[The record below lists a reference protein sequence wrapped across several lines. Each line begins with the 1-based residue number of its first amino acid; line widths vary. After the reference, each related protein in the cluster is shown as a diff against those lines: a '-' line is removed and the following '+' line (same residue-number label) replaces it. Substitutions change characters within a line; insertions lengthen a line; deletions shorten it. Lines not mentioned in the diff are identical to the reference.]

1 MRRNRQVELRVGIF
15 VIVALAIATTLVFVV
30 GNQSNLFR
38 SKSSYYALFKDV
50 SGLRAG
56 SPIRVSGVSVGSV
69 SRVDFAADGRVEVEL
84 RVVEEARHLIREGAV
99 AAIGTKGM
107 LGDKL
112 VDVSLGAGKP
122 LAPGSTIA
130 AEESADL
137 GAYMNTAG
145 RILADVE
152 ATMANLRRASEPLGE
167 PEFVEAVRSATKN
180 VAEVSRMLA
189 DGNGVIQKLATDPEM
204 AQSVEATLT
213 NLRVASG
220 EIASASKSVRSITDE
235 IRTGEGMVHELIYGQ
250 EGVELVRNFSR
261 AAGEVA
267 TMLETVRQG
276 DGALHDILYEEEGKK
291 LLANLTATS
300 DNLRQIT
307 EDVRAGRGTIGA
319 LIADPSIYEDVKR
332 LVGDLQ
338 RNEVL
343 RALVRYSIR
352 RDEAVEAPRVESR

>member
-15 VIVALAIATTLVFVV
+15 VLLALAIATTLVFVI
-30 GNQSNLFR
+30 GEQSNLFR
-38 SKSSYYALFKDV
+38 SKKSFFTYFTDV

-56 SPIRVSGVSVGSV
+56 SPIRVAGVSVGSV
-69 SRVDFAADGRVEVEL
+69 SRVEFAKDGRVQVEL
-84 RVVEEARHLIREGAV
+84 RVVEDAHHLIREGAV
-99 AAIGTKGM
+99 ASIGTKGM

-112 VDVSLGAGKP
+112 VDVSLGTGGP
-122 LAPGSTIA
+122 LPPGSTIA
-130 AEESADL
+130 AQEGADL

-152 ATMANLRRASEPLGE
+152 ATMGNLRRASEPLGE
-167 PEFVEAVRSATKN
+167 PEFVEAVRAATKN
-180 VAEVSRMLA
+180 VAAVSQMLA
-189 DGNGVIQKLATDPEM
+189 DGDGVIQKLATDPEM
-204 AQSVEATLT
+204 AKSVEATLG

-220 EIASASKSVRSITDE
+220 ELAFASKSVRSIADE
-235 IRTGEGMVHELIYGQ
+235 IRTGDGMVHELIYGR
-250 EGVELVRNFSR
+250 EGVELVRNFSH
-261 AAGEVA
+261 AAGEIA
-267 TMLETVRQG
+267 TLLQTVREG
-276 DGALHDILYEEEGKK
+276 DGALHDMLYEEEGKQ

-300 DNLRQIT
+300 ENLRQIT
-307 EDVRAGRGTIGA
+307 DDVRSGRGTIGA

-352 RDEAVEAPRVESR
+352 RDEAAEAPRVESR